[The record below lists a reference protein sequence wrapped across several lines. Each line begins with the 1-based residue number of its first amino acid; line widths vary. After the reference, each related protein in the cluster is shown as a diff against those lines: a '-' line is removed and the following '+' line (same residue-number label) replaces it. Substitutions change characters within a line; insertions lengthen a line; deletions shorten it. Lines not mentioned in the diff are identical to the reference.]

1 MKLVSPGLERSAFLL
16 KYNNIKN
23 KWCNFSFKHYY
34 FILFG
39 LFVKK
44 IYIYGFIRAL
54 CHGNVENGM
63 SPEKIPLFETSL

>member
-34 FILFG
+34 LILFG

-44 IYIYGFIRAL
+44 NIYIWFYKSSMSWKRGKWHVPR
-54 CHGNVENGM
+54 EN
-63 SPEKIPLFETSL
+63 STI